1 MKSALVD
8 ISVLILF
15 FNRPQQLS
23 QVFEQVRKAR
33 PSRLFLYQDGP
44 RSEKDMPGIMACR
57 EVVSQVDWEC
67 QVETLYQEKNSG
79 CDPSNYF
86 SHKWAFSKVDKCVVL
101 EDDSVPAVSFFAFCK
116 EMLDR
121 YEHDERITMVCGF
134 NIEEETPDVEGDY
147 FFTTNFSIWGWA
159 SWRRVVDKWDE
170 HYAWL
175 DDPTSVKQLEELIRE
190 RGYRDDFMPMC
201 RQHREHAR
209 QGRPYYETIFWSH
222 MLLSNGLAIVPRK
235 NMINNLGA
243 TADSTHFGGSLQTM
257 PRGYRRIFTMQRF
270 ELPFGVKSE
279 ELRVKS
285 EEVGVKSEERRVKN
299 NSNHSAGEC
308 NSDSS
313 LFTLHSSLLHHPPYV
328 VEHVAYRH
336 RAYRIMGWMNPKV
349 KVGRSFEELCL
360 NLRYGNFRFILAS
373 VRRRIKKWMG
383 REEFH

>member
-8 ISVLILF
+8 IPVLILF
-15 FNRPQQLS
+15 FNRPKQLS
-23 QVFEQVRKAR
+23 QVFAQVRKAR

-44 RSEKDMPGIMACR
+44 RSERDMPGIMACR
-57 EVVSQVDWEC
+57 QVVADVDWEC

-121 YEHDERITMVCGF
+121 YEHDERITMVSGF
-134 NIEEETPDVEGDY
+134 NVEEQTPDAEGDY

-159 SWRRVVDKWDE
+159 SWRRVVDQWDE
-170 HYAWL
+170 HYTWL
-175 DDPTSVKQLEELIRE
+175 DDPVCVRQLEELIRE

-222 MLLSNGLAIVPRK
+222 MLLSNGLAIVPRR
-235 NMINNLGA
+235 NMVNNLGA
-243 TADSTHFGGSLQTM
+243 TADSTHFGGSLETM

-270 ELPFGVKSE
+270 ELT
-279 ELRVKS
+279 
-285 EEVGVKSEERRVKN
+285 
-299 NSNHSAGEC
+299 SA
-308 NSDSS
+308 
-313 LFTLHSSLLHHPPYV
+313 LQHPPYV

-336 RAYRIMGWMNPKV
+336 RAYRIMGWMNPMV
-349 KVGRSFEELCL
+349 KVGRSLEELFL
-360 NLRYGNFRFILAS
+360 NLRYGNFRFILTS
-373 VRRRIKKWMG
+373 IRRRIRKWMG
-383 REEFH
+383 RKEFN

>member
-270 ELPFGVKSE
+270 ELKTPS
-279 ELRVKS
+279 
-285 EEVGVKSEERRVKN
+285 
-299 NSNHSAGEC
+299 NSPLKGE
-308 NSDSS
+308 NSDQEASPLRGGVEGS
-313 LFTLHSSLLHHPPYV
+313 LAHPPYV

-336 RAYRIMGWMNPKV
+336 RAYRIMGWMNPMV

>member
-8 ISVLILF
+8 IPVLILF
-15 FNRPQQLS
+15 FNRPKQLS
-23 QVFEQVRKAR
+23 QVFAQVRKAR

-44 RSEKDMPGIMACR
+44 RSERDMPGIMACR
-57 EVVSQVDWEC
+57 QVVADVDWEC

-134 NIEEETPDVEGDY
+134 NVEEQTADAEGDY

-159 SWRRVVDKWDE
+159 SWRRVVDQWDE
-170 HYAWL
+170 HYTWL
-175 DDPTSVKQLEELIRE
+175 DDPVCVRQLEELIRE

-222 MLLSNGLAIVPRK
+222 MLLSNGLAIVPRR
-235 NMINNLGA
+235 NMVNNLGA
-243 TADSTHFGGSLQTM
+243 TADSTHFGGSLETM

-270 ELPFGVKSE
+270 ELT
-279 ELRVKS
+279 
-285 EEVGVKSEERRVKN
+285 
-299 NSNHSAGEC
+299 SA
-308 NSDSS
+308 
-313 LFTLHSSLLHHPPYV
+313 LQHPPYV

-336 RAYRIMGWMNPKV
+336 RAYRIMGWMNPMV
-349 KVGRSFEELCL
+349 KVGRSLEELFL
-360 NLRYGNFRFILAS
+360 NLRYGNFRFILTS
-373 VRRRIKKWMG
+373 IRRRAQKWMG
-383 REEFH
+383 RKEFN